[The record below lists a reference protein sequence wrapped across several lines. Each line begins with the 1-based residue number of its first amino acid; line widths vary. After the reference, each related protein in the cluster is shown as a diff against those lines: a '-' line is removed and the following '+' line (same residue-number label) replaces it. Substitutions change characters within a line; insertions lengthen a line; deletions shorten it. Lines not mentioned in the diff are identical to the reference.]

1 MNVSLHDIIAQIRTG
16 HFPDSSALLPHL
28 ACASK
33 EQRCYINA
41 ELAIACLHAGQ
52 LRHLELAKEL
62 IQRAW
67 LLSGFD
73 ERLLPTFVKIHESL
87 KDSGAI
93 AEAYKRVGVSYAE
106 GNNITEALKWFS
118 SSMYAHSGCGFGDKY
133 QYDFELLNHIEKMA
147 GRYRLPP
154 INRPPL
160 EGRKLRVAYL
170 VFGAH
175 HIGSVIVKIV
185 KCLADHH
192 DASRFEIALF
202 VPESKVSDEPPAYS
216 IHELRQGRWPV
227 IQPTSIGKDR
237 LLDTAMNI
245 HSFAP
250 DILVT
255 SAGLA
260 DLAHYFII
268 SQFTSLKTL
277 GLLLGPPPQFVS
289 PKFDRAISATKHPL
303 LDSPCE
309 THFVKL
315 ECKLPESGR
324 VACIERSELKI
335 PGKAFVFVSG
345 GRAPKF
351 ENPAFWSWI
360 ASVLRQFP
368 DTYYI
373 ALGIEKL
380 PECLNDNDMKEVRDR
395 IRCVSWKKEYLNVL
409 GIADLCLD
417 TYPSGGGVFLL
428 EAMAL
433 GIPVIGFKNNYL
445 NRYDQT
451 DWSPF
456 EEFSPSPEL
465 AVCRGDWA
473 SLTRLFLAF
482 HGNAELR
489 SATGKICRDFV
500 THEFGNPGR
509 MTAAYEGIYECLIYG
524 SKAQSNYG

>member
-1 MNVSLHDIIAQIRTG
+1 MSVSLPDIIAQIRTG
-16 HFPDSSALLPHL
+16 HFPESSALLPHL
-28 ACASK
+28 ACAST
-33 EQRCYINA
+33 EQRCCVNA
-41 ELAIACLHAGQ
+41 ELAIACLRAGQ
-52 LRHLELAKEL
+52 QRHLELAKDL

-73 ERLLPTFVKIHESL
+73 ERLLPVFVKIHESL
-87 KDSGAI
+87 KDSEAI
-93 AEAYKRVGVSYAE
+93 AEAYKRVGVRYAE

-118 SSMYAHSGCGFGDKY
+118 SSMYAHYGCGFGDRY
-133 QYDFELLNHIEKMA
+133 QYDFEMLHHIEKMA

-160 EGRKLRVAYL
+160 DGRKLRVAYL

-175 HIGSVIVKIV
+175 HTGSVIVKIV

-192 DASRFEIALF
+192 DASRFKIGLF
-202 VPESKVSDEPPAYS
+202 VPESKVSDEPPTYS
-216 IHELRQGRWPV
+216 IHELRQTRWPV
-227 IQPTSIGKDR
+227 IQPISSGKDR

-260 DLAHYFII
+260 DLAHYFIA

-309 THFVKL
+309 TDFVKL
-315 ECKLPESGR
+315 ECELPTGGL
-324 VACIERSELKI
+324 VTCIERNELNI
-335 PGKAFVFVSG
+335 PDYAFVFVSG
-345 GRAPKF
+345 GRVPKF
-351 ENPAFWSWI
+351 ENQAFWNWI
-360 ASVLRQFP
+360 ASVLRQLP
-368 DTYYI
+368 NTYYV

-380 PECLNDNDMKEVRDR
+380 PECANDNVTKEVSER

-409 GIADLCLD
+409 GIADLCID

-445 NRYDQT
+445 KRYDQT

-456 EEFSPSPEL
+456 EEFSPSPDL
-465 AVCRGDWA
+465 AVSRGDWE
-473 SLTRLFLAF
+473 SLTRLFLTL
-482 HGNAELR
+482 HGNAGLR
-489 SATGKICRDFV
+489 NATGKKCSNFV
-500 THEFGNPGR
+500 TREFGNPGR
-509 MTAAYEGIYECLIYG
+509 MTAAYEGIYERLVYNCTERG
-524 SKAQSNYG
+524 N